1 MVATTNVKHL
11 QQYKIAEQILVFASQ
26 PNIIKEVKI
35 LSPNFKQIVWQCF
48 TVFIWIV
55 WSIFS
60 LNSKLFHQK
69 LFCKMT
75 YYTKWHPLH
84 SGHYLNLKKVSAIE
98 LPATLAYFASKSL
111 PRVIGYGEVYLK

>member
-1 MVATTNVKHL
+1 MSNTYNNTRFSL
-11 QQYKIAEQILVFASQ
+11 IAEQILVFASQ

-35 LSPNFKQIVWQCF
+35 LPPNFKQIVWQCF